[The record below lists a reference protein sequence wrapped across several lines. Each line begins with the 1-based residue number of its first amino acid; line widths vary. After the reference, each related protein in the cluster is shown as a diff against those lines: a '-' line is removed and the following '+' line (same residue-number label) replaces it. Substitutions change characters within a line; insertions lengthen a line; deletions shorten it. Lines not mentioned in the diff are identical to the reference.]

1 MFILQIARPCISAG
15 IWRLPSRCHL
25 HRHIYDI
32 MPLLIHHR
40 GHRLEPRLE
49 IEIVSI
55 ISVGE
60 HNLTIHLGKHR
71 HDFPKILFRSSD
83 HLLLQIFL
91 PVLRH
96 LQIMKIQRCLQ
107 CSGITDAFV
116 KITADD
122 HVEHICGL
130 FLNVVSFFCKFVCH
144 ISTSIENNIK
154 KVYIRTDF

>member
-1 MFILQIARPCISAG
+1 MS
-15 IWRLPSRCHL
+15 
-25 HRHIYDI
+25 
-32 MPLLIHHR
+32 LLIHHH
-40 GHRLEPRLE
+40 GHHLEPGLE

-55 ISVGE
+55 IPVSE
-60 HNLTIHLGKHR
+60 HDLTIHLRKHR

-91 PVLRH
+91 LALRH

-130 FLNVVSFFCKFVCH
+130 FLNVVSFFCKFVCR

>member
-1 MFILQIARPCISAG
+1 MQIARPLHF
-15 IWRLPSRCHL
+15 RRHL
-25 HRHIYDI
+25 R
-32 MPLLIHHR
+32 
-40 GHRLEPRLE
+40 
-49 IEIVSI
+49 
-55 ISVGE
+55 
-60 HNLTIHLGKHR
+60 KHR

-91 PVLRH
+91 LALRH